1 MLQAKEC
8 GKNSNHNERKSR
20 QAPWKQLG
28 YCGSKDDKTF
38 QKWNGEKMRNISGGT
53 RKMKKQQTINNSTHT
68 HTKTLVSY
76 MLIHTVVQ
84 QEPTQHWKE
93 TILQFR
99 NKV

>member
-1 MLQAKEC
+1 
-8 GKNSNHNERKSR
+8 
-20 QAPWKQLG
+20 
-28 YCGSKDDKTF
+28 
-38 QKWNGEKMRNISGGT
+38 
-53 RKMKKQQTINNSTHT
+53 MKKQQTINNSTHT